1 MRPTAHRAQNQ
12 LAMNDLP
19 RCLKTCIA
27 LATGA
32 NHKMPSCEGKK
43 ELWRRDHT
51 LRPWA
56 VQAASWCAQTW
67 QAQWSSSSVPPH
79 GRPVVRASFNMIFY
93 GVSRNQRWRPVRW
106 LGRPQSQGTIHRKP
120 VCKSG
125 HVSRAG
131 PWPGTARVS
140 PLPSSKGG
148 AVLKQQGVPSGG
160 RDRPAHDSRRTGG
173 LPRFRKRPDA
183 LYPQPVALEENQ
195 STHSNGPDDQHRRLP
210 QPECSVLGSH
220 MEFPTITGVATGA
233 VPERRIVKL
242 DAPVDQHRQH
252 DRANHIAQQFL
263 LSRGLRSVR
272 TEDRHPPSYAPR
284 PVCFPDP
291 SRDFHRAAAMV
302 RSPQSRK
309 GKMSAKTPANVIIR
323 ARNVYQISSR

>member
-1 MRPTAHRAQNQ
+1 MRPTARAQNQ

-131 PWPGTARVS
+131 PWPGTAPVS
-140 PLPSSKGG
+140 PLPSPK
-148 AVLKQQGVPSGG
+148 A
-160 RDRPAHDSRRTGG
+160 
-173 LPRFRKRPDA
+173 
-183 LYPQPVALEENQ
+183 
-195 STHSNGPDDQHRRLP
+195 GP
-210 QPECSVLGSH
+210 C
-220 MEFPTITGVATGA
+220 
-233 VPERRIVKL
+233 
-242 DAPVDQHRQH
+242 
-252 DRANHIAQQFL
+252 
-263 LSRGLRSVR
+263 
-272 TEDRHPPSYAPR
+272 
-284 PVCFPDP
+284 
-291 SRDFHRAAAMV
+291 
-302 RSPQSRK
+302 
-309 GKMSAKTPANVIIR
+309 SAKRAERSRLAGVLASQLAGPGRR
-323 ARNVYQISSR
+323 ARIPIGVKVYTASPRWL